1 MQITPELLADL
12 KAKAQAATPG
22 PWEQHE
28 HYPHVIVDGVLDPIC
43 EVNRS
48 PYAYTDSRTDAAYIS
63 AASPDVVLDMVSEIE
78 RLRAENKRLLVEA
91 HDLDSSG
98 GEMAKDCRSLEKE
111 ADWLAGNLEKAC
123 HLVGPVCF
131 TTARTCPIRCNVDNE
146 STCENATTFA
156 WRVAARYAVEK
167 SGNLSQP

>member
-63 AASPDVVLDMVSEIE
+63 AASPDVVLALIE
-78 RLRAENKRLLVEA
+78 KIENYRE
-91 HDLDSSG
+91 
-98 GEMAKDCRSLEKE
+98 
-111 ADWLAGNLEKAC
+111 
-123 HLVGPVCF
+123 
-131 TTARTCPIRCNVDNE
+131 T
-146 STCENATTFA
+146 
-156 WRVAARYAVEK
+156 
-167 SGNLSQP
+167 

>member
-48 PYAYTDSRTDAAYIS
+48 QIGR
-63 AASPDVVLDMVSEIE
+63 ASCRERVS
-78 RLRAENKRLLVEA
+78 
-91 HDLDSSG
+91 
-98 GEMAKDCRSLEKE
+98 
-111 ADWLAGNLEKAC
+111 
-123 HLVGPVCF
+123 F
-131 TTARTCPIRCNVDNE
+131 
-146 STCENATTFA
+146 
-156 WRVAARYAVEK
+156 
-167 SGNLSQP
+167 